1 MSTGWTS
8 RYALRTKSVTSSQI
22 RELLKITQKPGMIS
36 FGGGLPAPDVF
47 PIQRFEEACHKVL
60 TEQAASALQYGET
73 EGYGPLRELIAN
85 NMARY
90 GIKAKVENV
99 LITSGSQQALDLIGK
114 LFINAGDRVLV
125 EAPTYLGALQAF
137 TVYGAEY
144 VSVPID
150 ENGLRTDL
158 LEKPLRSGPKFMYV
172 LPNFQNPAGTTLSEG
187 RRHELVLLAD
197 KYGIPIIED
206 DPYGQLRYEGE
217 HLPSLVVL
225 DRENLRRDNGYSIGN
240 VIYLSTFSKTLAP
253 GLRLGWIVAPPEV
266 ISKLAQL
273 KQGADLH
280 TSTFTQFVAYEVAR
294 DGFLDKHVKL
304 IRKIYRERRDVMLQ
318 ALEEF
323 FPPEVTWTHP
333 QGGLFLWV
341 TLPAGIDIQAIF
353 KSAIE
358 QNVAFVPGDSFYAND
373 PAGRLPPHALE
384 LFQRRSGADTRGHP
398 PFGRGGEEPSDQHDD
413 CDQSCRSGY
422 KKAIRNLGAP
432 ASCRLSRGHLA
443 LADGGGTSPIAAG
456 TAARRSR
463 DKAVVATPSRFFP
476 RTALLQHK
484 NILPRAHL
492 LQHLRPHRDADF
504 PKMSFAEQQHQRP
517 RLPDSSADRERNL
530 VVQDRLMIGQL
541 HEVQLFGH
549 RKLLFQRLGRNSNAH
564 RRQFMAP
571 PGNRVPYQDVAI
583 QSMRVFAGLIVGV
596 GDPVVVIG
604 GAHLV
609 RIAVL

>member
-1 MSTGWTS
+1 MSTAWTS
-8 RYALRTKSVTSSQI
+8 RYALRTKNVTSSQI
-22 RELLKITQKPGMIS
+22 RQLLKVIQKPGMIS

-47 PIQRFEEACHKVL
+47 PVQRFEEACHKVL

-73 EGYGPLRELIAN
+73 EGYAPLRELIAN

-90 GIKAKVENV
+90 GIKAKLENV

-217 HLPSLVVL
+217 HLTPLLVL
-225 DRENLRRDNGYSIGN
+225 DRENLRRDDGYSIGN

-304 IRKIYRERRDVMLQ
+304 IRQVYGERRNVMLQ
-318 ALEEF
+318 ALKEF

-341 TLPAGIDIQAIF
+341 TLPTGIDIQALF
-353 KSAIE
+353 RSAIE
-358 QNVAFVPGDSFYAND
+358 QNVAFVPGDSFYASD
-373 PAGRLPPHALE
+373 SHEGSRHMRLN
-384 LFQRRSGADTRGHP
+384 F
-398 PFGRGGEEPSDQHDD
+398 
-413 CDQSCRSGY
+413 
-422 KKAIRNLGAP
+422 
-432 ASCRLSRGHLA
+432 
-443 LADGGGTSPIAAG
+443 
-456 TAARRSR
+456 
-463 DKAVVATPSRFFP
+463 
-476 RTALLQHK
+476 
-484 NILPRAHL
+484 
-492 LQHLRPHRDADF
+492 
-504 PKMSFAEQQHQRP
+504 
-517 RLPDSSADRERNL
+517 
-530 VVQDRLMIGQL
+530 
-541 HEVQLFGH
+541 
-549 RKLLFQRLGRNSNAH
+549 SNAAPEQIREGI
-564 RRQFMAP
+564 RRLAAA
-571 PGNRVPYQDVAI
+571 VK
-583 QSMRVFAGLIVGV
+583 S
-596 GDPVVVIG
+596 
-604 GAHLV
+604 HLTGTTV
-609 RIAVL
+609 RLKLPLEV